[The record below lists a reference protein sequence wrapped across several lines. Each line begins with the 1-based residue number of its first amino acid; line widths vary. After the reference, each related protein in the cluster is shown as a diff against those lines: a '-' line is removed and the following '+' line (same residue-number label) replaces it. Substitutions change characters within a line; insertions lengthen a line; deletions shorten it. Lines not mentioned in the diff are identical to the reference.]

1 MNGLALHF
9 AILIQ
14 CRLQTDRQTDGQ
26 TDDDSTYHTSIALCG
41 GKIKIFNEATMIT
54 GLRL

>member
-41 GKIKIFNEATMIT
+41 GKIKFFNEVTMIT